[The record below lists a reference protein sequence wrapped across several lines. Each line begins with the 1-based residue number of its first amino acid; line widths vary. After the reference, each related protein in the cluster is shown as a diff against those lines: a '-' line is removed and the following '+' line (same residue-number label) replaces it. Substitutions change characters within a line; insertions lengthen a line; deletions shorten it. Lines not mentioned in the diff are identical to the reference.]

1 MTMNTNA
8 QRTFRIIMKQV
19 GTDGRTLRRDIA
31 PYSTYANVAIA
42 LRSAVEMGLLIDGGD
57 WIEATDEGYNWLST
71 NVDPEFGTTKQM
83 IDNDNIESILIY
95 LKESYPNFT
104 LSSFHNSIT
113 ARINAEKDSDFIELY
128 LTSMPLNTIVSVYEE
143 AWLRSQKWICY
154 NRSYSEMY
162 GHGSRFGGEDPT
174 EVFKE
179 AVESLHYR
187 LNRNIE
193 KAKLSEVFLQKT
205 AKQGVD

>member
-71 NVDPEFGTTKQM
+71 NVDPEFGATK
-83 IDNDNIESILIY
+83 
-95 LKESYPNFT
+95 
-104 LSSFHNSIT
+104 
-113 ARINAEKDSDFIELY
+113 
-128 LTSMPLNTIVSVYEE
+128 
-143 AWLRSQKWICY
+143 
-154 NRSYSEMY
+154 
-162 GHGSRFGGEDPT
+162 
-174 EVFKE
+174 
-179 AVESLHYR
+179 
-187 LNRNIE
+187 
-193 KAKLSEVFLQKT
+193 
-205 AKQGVD
+205 